1 MAASI
6 TCSDLSF
13 AWPDGTIVLEHVDIA
28 FGPGRAGVVGANGSG
43 KSTLLQLVAGALEP
57 TGGSV
62 VVQGRAAYLPQDLP
76 SRSGTAVDQLL
87 GIHDARAALHAI
99 EAGDADPDLFDR
111 VGDDWDV
118 EERATV
124 TLHQLGLGA
133 IGLDRTV
140 DGLSG
145 GECTLLGLAGRLL
158 TQPDVLLLDEP
169 TNNLDRRARARLLDV
184 VTGWRGALVVASHD
198 RELLAHVDAVAVLRA
213 GTVRTYG
220 GNITAYEQAAEVEQA
235 AAARAVRAAEGELR
249 RERRDR
255 TETETKLA
263 RRARSGRGDAT
274 SGGMP
279 KILAGARKRS
289 AQVTAGKQRDLH
301 DDRVDAA
308 RERLAVA
315 RGEVVDDAHIRLAL
329 PYSDVPGRRLVL
341 RLDEVALAHGPTVSL
356 EVRGPERIAL
366 LGDNGVGKTAL
377 LRTIAGLAPPLAGVL
392 IQPVPAR
399 YLPQSLDLLDGELS
413 VAQNVA
419 RLAPNA
425 TPNEIRARLAQLL
438 FRGDDADQLAGT
450 LSGGERLRATLGA
463 LLLAGPTPQLLLLDE
478 PTNNLDMASVEQLVE
493 ALASFG
499 GALVV
504 VSHDVSFLRDLSP
517 TRWLEL
523 TLDGLADVD
532 PL

>member
-13 AWPDGTIVLEHVDIA
+13 AWPNGTVVLDHVDIA

-57 TGGSV
+57 TGGSI

-111 VGDDWDV
+111 VGDNWDV
-118 EERATV
+118 EERATA
-124 TLHQLGLGA
+124 TLDQLGLGA

-158 TQPDVLLLDEP
+158 TRPDVLLLDEP
-169 TNNLDRRARARLLDV
+169 TNNLDGRARARLLDV
-184 VTGWRGALVVASHD
+184 VTGWRGALVVVSHD

-220 GNITAYEQAAEVEQA
+220 GNITDYEQAAAVEQA

-255 TETETKLA
+255 TDTETKLA
-263 RRARSGRGDAT
+263 RRARSGRADAA

-279 KILAGARKRS
+279 KILAGARKRR
-289 AQVTAGKQRDLH
+289 AQVTAGTQRDLH

-308 RERLAVA
+308 RERLSQA
-315 RGEVVDDAHIRLAL
+315 REHVDDDAHI
-329 PYSDVPGRRLVL
+329 RLVL

-366 LGDNGVGKTAL
+366 LGDNGVGKTTL
-377 LRTIAGLAPPLAGVL
+377 LRTVAGLASPHAGVL

-399 YLPQSLDLLDGELS
+399 YLPQSLDPLDGGLS
-413 VAQNVA
+413 VVENVA
-419 RLAPNA
+419 RLAPSA
-425 TPNEIRARLAQLL
+425 TPNEVRARLAQLL

-463 LLLAGPTPQLLLLDE
+463 LLLAEPTPQLLLLDE